1 MPAAHSCKQCSA
13 PAAGLPAAAA
23 GRPDTA
29 LSLQVDE
36 AYDPWQ
42 TLEESCPP
50 APPPRFL
57 PLGACQ
63 AALCQADSQ
72 CREHHLCCYN
82 GCVYTC
88 TKAIPPPPGRRPR
101 PGNRAAAVG
110 EGGRGT
116 QVKCPALPCPVV
128 PAGRTQMGLNVGHL
142 GGFPCEP
149 GTLRLTEQASS
160 WVQ

>member
-1 MPAAHSCKQCSA
+1 MPAAHCCKQRSA

-88 TKAIPPPPGRRPR
+88 TKAIPPPPGRRPGR
-101 PGNRAAAVG
+101 EIGRRLSCRRRK
-110 EGGRGT
+110 EGHPSE
-116 QVKCPALPCPVV
+116 VSCLALPRSSGWEDADGPKCGPSGRV
-128 PAGRTQMGLNVGHL
+128 PL
-142 GGFPCEP
+142 
-149 GTLRLTEQASS
+149 
-160 WVQ
+160 